1 LIVIKALNLIMDVRT
16 KEILRLFKLSWDETE
31 AFYDKLLN
39 EYPGW
44 DRLKPLR
51 SFISELRE
59 KGEDNFFR
67 LGTSMHVLMISRSVK
82 HHLRDDQ
89 KYIRIEVIKTDDIE
103 VILRDAPT
111 TYREYRVKD
120 FDDTRIFK
128 LLKTLKDTLVD

>member
-1 LIVIKALNLIMDVRT
+1 MDART
-16 KEILRLFKLSWDETE
+16 EEILRLFHLSWDETE

-39 EYPGW
+39 DYPGW
-44 DRLKPLR
+44 ERLKPLR

-59 KGEDNFFR
+59 KGEDDFFR
-67 LGTSMHVLMISRSVK
+67 VGTSMHALMISRSVK

-103 VILRDAPT
+103 VILRDGPT

-120 FDDTRIFK
+120 FDDTHIFK
-128 LLKTLKDTLVD
+128 LLKTLKNTLVD